1 MDRRGREPR
10 DRCSSGN
17 VDKAELSARTEWKG
31 RLDRFHHVWKKT
43 PYYSVDAAAAAAD
56 PCSSI
61 FYGPPTL
68 PYNCR
73 EPVR

>member
-1 MDRRGREPR
+1 MDRRGHEPR

-17 VDKAELSARTEWKG
+17 VDKAELSASAEWKG
-31 RLDRFHHVWKKT
+31 RLDRFHHAWEKT
-43 PYYSVDAAAAAAD
+43 AHYFVDAAAAD

-68 PYNCR
+68 PYKR
-73 EPVR
+73 R